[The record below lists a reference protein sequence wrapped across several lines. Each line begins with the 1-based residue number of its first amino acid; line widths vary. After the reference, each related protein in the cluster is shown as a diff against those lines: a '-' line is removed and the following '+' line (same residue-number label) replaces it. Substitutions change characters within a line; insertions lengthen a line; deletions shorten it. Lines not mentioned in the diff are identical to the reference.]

1 MKTQG
6 SGQRWQKSLDGRLH
20 GGCASYTQKN
30 KPVADGGRKMSNLKH
45 ARYWKYDG
53 NHHAGR
59 DCERYD
65 PHELGLELLGAM
77 AYISE
82 REYQV
87 CGVALD
93 DVVVRHHKGN
103 DFGHQIHVAATDE
116 QWGAMRQFMAENP
129 EYC

>member
-1 MKTQG
+1 
-6 SGQRWQKSLDGRLH
+6 
-20 GGCASYTQKN
+20 
-30 KPVADGGRKMSNLKH
+30 MSNLKH
-45 ARYWKYDG
+45 ARFWHYDG
-53 NHHAGR
+53 NHHAGTN
-59 DCERYD
+59 CERYD
-65 PHELGLELLGAM
+65 PHEFGLELLGAM

-82 REYQV
+82 RECQV

-93 DVVVRHHKGN
+93 DVVVRHHKGD